1 MSLGFDNLL
10 GLRFHRVFDTGVFS
24 QPQQKLSGKV
34 IYVCEFQKKGMK
46 RTFWKEVLLKLRV
59 SSDRLVISKKVF
71 SGSIH

>member
-34 IYVCEFQKKGMK
+34 IYVCEFQKKEWRELSG
-46 RTFWKEVLLKLRV
+46 
-59 SSDRLVISKKVF
+59 KKYY
-71 SGSIH
+71 